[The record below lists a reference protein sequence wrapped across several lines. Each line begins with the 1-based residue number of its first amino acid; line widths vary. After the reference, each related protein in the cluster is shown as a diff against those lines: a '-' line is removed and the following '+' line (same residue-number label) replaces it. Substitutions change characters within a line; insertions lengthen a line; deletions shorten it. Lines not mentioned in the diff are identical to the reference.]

1 MLKMGASETAN
12 RFRYPEREDI
22 ILYLQ
27 YLEKRV
33 RTICD
38 EINSLKTQ
46 VSQLKFELRTLK
58 PDVERF
64 GELPLIKGS
73 IISILDNNNERA
85 IVNYP
90 PKSIYVVGVSTMLQN
105 EKLSP
110 GLSVAL
116 SNLNFTVVE
125 ILPTDIEPFI
135 KGMEIMNPPFDIS
148 YDDVGGLDEQIQE
161 VREILELP
169 LKKPEIFE
177 KIGIEPPKGV
187 LFYGE
192 PGTGKT
198 LLAKAIAHETN
209 STFIRVTGAEL
220 VDKFIG
226 EGARFVREIFA
237 LARERAPAIIFIDEL
252 DAIGSIRMDDAISG
266 EREVNRT
273 LMQLLS
279 ELDGFDQRGNIKFI
293 GATNRSDILDPA
305 LLRSGRFDRK
315 VEFPLPNERGRE
327 NIFKIHMKNLKIE
340 DEVNLK
346 SLVALTKDT
355 NGADIKGICI
365 EAGMYAIRRNSDKIS
380 RDDFIKAISKIISMK
395 NKDHCD
401 STLFI

>member
-1 MLKMGASETAN
+1 MGASETAN